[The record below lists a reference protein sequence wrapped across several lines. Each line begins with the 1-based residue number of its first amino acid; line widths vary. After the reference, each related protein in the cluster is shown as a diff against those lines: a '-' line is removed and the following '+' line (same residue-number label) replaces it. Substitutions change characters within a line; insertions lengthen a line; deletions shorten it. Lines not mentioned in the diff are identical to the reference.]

1 MHRVVPEHDA
11 AVSSC
16 CGECRWLRGVETY
29 VVDAVDVVDA
39 VCCCAVAAEF
49 EVGLTVVSSHVNWTV
64 LCFFLLFSQILFN
77 IKGNHLVLTLPQ
89 PDSPHSQQPSPPHS
103 PQPKPAHQ
111 AQHPPPASDTPADSS
126 PYAQSPSVFANP
138 PNEHLP
144 TQWR

>member
-1 MHRVVPEHDA
+1 MLRVVPEHDA

-16 CGECRWLRGVETY
+16 CGECRWLGWVETY

-39 VCCCAVAAEF
+39 IGCCAVAAEF
-49 EVGLTVVSSHVNWTV
+49 EVGLTAVSSYVNWIV
-64 LCFFLLFSQILFN
+64 LCFFLVSQILFN
-77 IKGNHLVLTLPQ
+77 IKGNDLVLTFPQ

-111 AQHPPPASDTPADSS
+111 EQQPPLASDTPADSS
-126 PYAQSPSVFANP
+126 PYAQSPSVFADP
-138 PNEHLP
+138 PNEHPP